1 MREPKCISSA
11 MAPAAIILQANQN
24 MQHGGQSFA
33 MFDRGLAPY
42 TRKTYERHRERL
54 GSYARF
60 SEKAIQQI
68 AWEETKQE
76 TYQACEAFIHNAN
89 SMHSRGGGQVPFVS
103 INYRTDTSKEGRML
117 VR

>member
-1 MREPKCISSA
+1 
-11 MAPAAIILQANQN
+11 MALAAIILQANQN

-33 MFDRGLAPY
+33 MFDRDLAPY
-42 TRKTYERHRERL
+42 VRKTYERHVERL

-60 SEKAIQQI
+60 GVEEIQQI

-89 SMHSRGGGQVPFVS
+89 SMHSRGGGDKCRLCPSIMGRIRRKKGGCSSVS
-103 INYRTDTSKEGRML
+103 CF
-117 VR
+117 